1 MKYRPLLNSPWVAA
15 AFSAAICG
23 AAYVER
29 ERLTPQLKFCLGLM
43 LLVNVP
49 YIVEGLRKRSK

>member
-1 MKYRPLLNSPWVAA
+1 MKPHPVLNSPWTAA
-15 AFSAAICG
+15 AFSAAICA

-29 ERLTPQLKFCLGLM
+29 DRLTPQLKFCLALM

-49 YIVEGLRKRSK
+49 YVFDGLKRRR

>member
-1 MKYRPLLNSPWVAA
+1 MKHRPLLNNPWVAA

-23 AAYVER
+23 AAWVER

-49 YIVEGLRKRSK
+49 YVIDGLRGKSK

>member
-15 AFSAAICG
+15 AFSTAICV
-23 AAYVER
+23 AAYVEW

-49 YIVEGLRKRSK
+49 YVLDGLRKRSE